1 MWLLVLLL
9 IFVFEEEKDP
19 RKLSNA
25 FSATTCFT
33 RSSLRVPSK
42 ALAQRKSH
50 CSKDRLLLLLFIST
64 VVLEREKRVESAA
77 LGTLCIQCTFG
88 EGASSSVCS
97 FFVVSKNDKRF
108 ARTTASS
115 SSFCS
120 ASFPRRLSL
129 PLLLLLLLLRLPR
142 GSLSLPC
149 RPCPSSF
156 SSSLRARC
164 SGGFF
169 TSSSLTSLTSFPPF
183 SNALV
188 KLSNVSSIRF
198 EILSNSSTIL
208 RNFSHASS
216 TRSASAAEEKF
227 AYLPRFIKQFNISS
241 LGNIDLIFSWTF
253 TWYGEEEKSSF
264 SFFFLSFFSFF
275 FFNMDD
281 NSSFASFKIVNASV
295 PLSWATN
302 HSLAKDAMVYI
313 ASTSISNSSALLVSL
328 LLSLLLSTV
337 KVILS
342 FSLNQYTINS
352 ALRPPRWSF
361 KHLPARN
368 ASQRAFDPPPNV
380 FLFPKAYI
388 IRRCEYNRHHS

>member
-1 MWLLVLLL
+1 MLLLVLLL
-9 IFVFEEEKDP
+9 VLVFEEEKDP

-50 CSKDRLLLLLFIST
+50 CSKDRLLLLLLLISA

-88 EGASSSVCS
+88 DGASSSVSS

-115 SSFCS
+115 ASSSFCS
-120 ASFPRRLSL
+120 ASLPRRLSL

-169 TSSSLTSLTSFPPF
+169 ASSLTS
-183 SNALV
+183 
-188 KLSNVSSIRF
+188 
-198 EILSNSSTIL
+198 
-208 RNFSHASS
+208 
-216 TRSASAAEEKF
+216 
-227 AYLPRFIKQFNISS
+227 
-241 LGNIDLIFSWTF
+241 
-253 TWYGEEEKSSF
+253 
-264 SFFFLSFFSFF
+264 
-275 FFNMDD
+275 
-281 NSSFASFKIVNASV
+281 
-295 PLSWATN
+295 
-302 HSLAKDAMVYI
+302 
-313 ASTSISNSSALLVSL
+313 
-328 LLSLLLSTV
+328 
-337 KVILS
+337 
-342 FSLNQYTINS
+342 
-352 ALRPPRWSF
+352 
-361 KHLPARN
+361 
-368 ASQRAFDPPPNV
+368 
-380 FLFPKAYI
+380 
-388 IRRCEYNRHHS
+388 

>member
-1 MWLLVLLL
+1 MLLLV
-9 IFVFEEEKDP
+9 FVFEEEKDP

-50 CSKDRLLLLLFIST
+50 CSKDRLLLLLLLFISA

-115 SSFCS
+115 ASSSFCS

-129 PLLLLLLLLRLPR
+129 SLLLLLMLLRLPR

-169 TSSSLTSLTSFPPF
+169 ASSSLTS
-183 SNALV
+183 
-188 KLSNVSSIRF
+188 
-198 EILSNSSTIL
+198 
-208 RNFSHASS
+208 
-216 TRSASAAEEKF
+216 
-227 AYLPRFIKQFNISS
+227 
-241 LGNIDLIFSWTF
+241 
-253 TWYGEEEKSSF
+253 
-264 SFFFLSFFSFF
+264 
-275 FFNMDD
+275 
-281 NSSFASFKIVNASV
+281 
-295 PLSWATN
+295 
-302 HSLAKDAMVYI
+302 
-313 ASTSISNSSALLVSL
+313 
-328 LLSLLLSTV
+328 
-337 KVILS
+337 
-342 FSLNQYTINS
+342 
-352 ALRPPRWSF
+352 
-361 KHLPARN
+361 
-368 ASQRAFDPPPNV
+368 
-380 FLFPKAYI
+380 
-388 IRRCEYNRHHS
+388 

>member
-9 IFVFEEEKDP
+9 VFVFEEEKDP

-88 EGASSSVCS
+88 DGASSSVCS
-97 FFVVSKNDKRF
+97 FFVVSRNDKRF
-108 ARTTASS
+108 ARTTASSAS

-169 TSSSLTSLTSFPPF
+169 SSSSLTS
-183 SNALV
+183 
-188 KLSNVSSIRF
+188 
-198 EILSNSSTIL
+198 
-208 RNFSHASS
+208 
-216 TRSASAAEEKF
+216 
-227 AYLPRFIKQFNISS
+227 
-241 LGNIDLIFSWTF
+241 
-253 TWYGEEEKSSF
+253 
-264 SFFFLSFFSFF
+264 
-275 FFNMDD
+275 
-281 NSSFASFKIVNASV
+281 
-295 PLSWATN
+295 
-302 HSLAKDAMVYI
+302 
-313 ASTSISNSSALLVSL
+313 
-328 LLSLLLSTV
+328 
-337 KVILS
+337 
-342 FSLNQYTINS
+342 
-352 ALRPPRWSF
+352 
-361 KHLPARN
+361 
-368 ASQRAFDPPPNV
+368 
-380 FLFPKAYI
+380 
-388 IRRCEYNRHHS
+388 